1 MFPKSSI
8 WLLFSL
14 VCFNILWFDKTAR
27 AQDNSELTKLFSSRE
42 IRFLQSRSAI
52 ALQEKKQKSSFPLPS
67 TTNIPDNL
75 SDSTVGQTSST
86 PGSPSLRRTPLEGE
100 PPFEPERIPL
110 QIPQRQY
117 YRASPSV
124 TIINPSGYGAFW
136 GVAGIGVGLQ
146 DRARLTNEADGAIG
160 LGFGLGN
167 PQTNVGLQLGVTLV
181 DISSPFQD
189 GTVNIKLHRR
199 LPYDSSIALGVQGL
213 LDWGEANGSSSVY
226 GSLTKRFLLKP
237 DRSQPFSEIYTSIGV
252 GGGQFR
258 AEFDIQ
264 TGIESVGV
272 FGSIAVRVIE
282 PMNIIAEWTGQ
293 DLTVGAS
300 FVPFRNLPLVI
311 VPAATDIT
319 GKAGDGVRF
328 ILGVGYSFSY

>member
-1 MFPKSSI
+1 MFLNYPL

-14 VCFNILWFDKTAR
+14 VCLNILWFDKTAR
-27 AQDNSELTKLFSSRE
+27 AQNNSELIKLFSSR
-42 IRFLQSRSAI
+42 SAI
-52 ALQEKKQKSSFPLPS
+52 TLQETKQKSSFPLSS
-67 TTNIPDNL
+67 TTNIPENL
-75 SDSTVGQTSST
+75 SDSRVELTSST
-86 PGSPSLRRTPLEGE
+86 PGSPSLRRTPSQGE
-100 PPFEPERIPL
+100 PQFEPERIPL
-110 QIPQRQY
+110 LIPQRQY
-117 YRASPSV
+117 YRAAPSV
-124 TIINPSGYGAFW
+124 TIINPSGYGAYW

-146 DRARLTNEADGAIG
+146 DRARLTNEADGVVG

-181 DISSPFQD
+181 DVSAPFQD
-189 GTVNIKLHRR
+189 GTVNLKLHRR

-213 LDWGEANGSSSVY
+213 LDWGETDGGSSVY

-237 DRSQPFSEIYTSIGV
+237 DRSQSFSEIYTSVGV

-258 AEFDIQ
+258 SEFDIQ

-282 PMNIIAEWTGQ
+282 PINIIAEWTGQ
-293 DLTVGAS
+293 DLTFGAS
-300 FVPFRNLPLVI
+300 FVPFRNLPLVV
-311 VPAATDIT
+311 VPAVTDIT

>member
-1 MFPKSSI
+1 MFFKYPI
-8 WLLFSL
+8 WLLFGL
-14 VCFNILWFDKTAR
+14 VCFNIVWFDKTAR
-27 AQDNSELTKLFSSRE
+27 AHDNSDLKKLLSSRT
-42 IRFLQSRSAI
+42 AI
-52 ALQEKKQKSSFPLPS
+52 ALQEKKQKSNLPLSS
-67 TTNIPDNL
+67 TTSVPDNL
-75 SDSTVGQTSST
+75 SEPTIGQTSST

-100 PPFEPERIPL
+100 PQFEPERIPL
-110 QIPQRQY
+110 RIPQRQY
-117 YRASPSV
+117 YRAAPSV
-124 TIINPSGYGAFW
+124 TIINPSGYGAYW

-146 DRARLTNEADGAIG
+146 DRARLTNEADGVIG

-181 DISSPFQD
+181 DVSDPFRD
-189 GTVNIKLHRR
+189 GLVNIKLHRR

-213 LDWGEANGSSSVY
+213 LDWGEPDAGSSVY

-237 DRSQPFSEIYTSIGV
+237 DRSQSFSEIYTSVGV

-258 AEFDIQ
+258 SEFDIE

-282 PMNIIAEWTGQ
+282 PMNIITEWTGQ
-293 DLTVGAS
+293 DLTIGAS
-300 FVPFRNLPLVI
+300 FVPFRNLPLVV
-311 VPAATDIT
+311 VPAITDIT
-319 GKAGDGVRF
+319 GEAGDGVRF

>member
-1 MFPKSSI
+1 MSPKSTI

-14 VCFNILWFDKTAR
+14 VFLNIFGFDKTAR
-27 AQDNSELTKLFSSRE
+27 AHDNSEFNKLISSRE
-42 IRFLQSRSAI
+42 IRSLQSRAAI
-52 ALQEKKQKSSFPLPS
+52 ALQEKQQKSTFHLSS
-67 TTNIPDNL
+67 TTNIPENW
-75 SDSTVGQTSST
+75 SNPTVKQTSSI

-100 PPFEPERIPL
+100 PQFEPERIPL
-110 QIPQRQY
+110 RIPQRQY
-117 YRASPSV
+117 YRAAPSV
-124 TIINPSGYGAFW
+124 TIINPSGYGAYW

-146 DRARLTNEADGAIG
+146 DRARLTNKADGVIG

-181 DISSPFQD
+181 DVNDPFQD
-189 GTVNIKLHRR
+189 GLVNIKLHRR
-199 LPYDSSIALGVQGL
+199 LPYDSSIAFGVQGL
-213 LDWGEANGSSSVY
+213 LDWGEPDGGSSVY

-237 DRSQPFSEIYTSIGV
+237 DRSQSFSEIYTSIGV

-258 AEFDIQ
+258 SEFDIQ

-282 PMNIIAEWTGQ
+282 PMNIVAEWTGQ

-300 FVPFRNLPLVI
+300 FVPFRNLPLVV
-311 VPAATDIT
+311 VPALTDIT

>member
-1 MFPKSSI
+1 MFPQTTI
-8 WLLFSL
+8 CLLFSL
-14 VCFNILWFDKTAR
+14 VCFNILWFDKTAYAR
-27 AQDNSELTKLFSSRE
+27 DNSESTKLF
-42 IRFLQSRSAI
+42 LSRSAI
-52 ALQEKKQKSSFPLPS
+52 ALKKKKPKTSFSSPS
-67 TTNIPDNL
+67 TINIADNL
-75 SDSTVGQTSST
+75 SDPAVEPTSSI

-100 PPFEPERIPL
+100 LQFEPERIPL

-146 DRARLTNEADGAIG
+146 DRARLTNKADGVIG

-181 DISSPFQD
+181 DASDPLQD
-189 GTVNIKLHRR
+189 GLVNIKLHRR
-199 LPYDSSIALGVQGL
+199 LPYDSSIAFGVQGL
-213 LDWGEANGSSSVY
+213 LDWGEPDGGSSVY
-226 GSLTKRFLLKP
+226 GSLTKRFILKP
-237 DRSQPFSEIYTSIGV
+237 DRSQSFSEIYTSVGV

-258 AEFDIQ
+258 SEFDIEN
-264 TGIESVGV
+264 GIETVGV
-272 FGSIAVRVIE
+272 FGSIAVRAIE
-282 PMNIIAEWTGQ
+282 SVNIITEWTGQ
-293 DLTVGAS
+293 DLTIGAS

-311 VPAATDIT
+311 VPAVTDIT
-319 GKAGDGVRF
+319 GQAGDGVRF